1 MAGHS
6 KWANIRH
13 RKGAQDAKRGKIFT
27 KLVKEITVAVK
38 VGGGPDPDFN
48 PRLRTAVINAR
59 AQSMP
64 KDNIERAIKKASGA
78 GGEDYQESTF
88 EGYGP
93 DGVAVFVE
101 CATDN
106 NTRTVANIRM
116 YFNKNGGNLGKDG
129 CLQFIFDRKGV
140 FLIPLAEG
148 QDPDELM
155 LELIE
160 VGAEDYEVEGESMTI
175 YTDMTSFGSVQKF
188 LQDAQIEPKE
198 ASLQRIPTMNKELN
212 PDNLATFMKLID
224 AIEDDDDVQKVYHNA
239 DIDEAALEAYF
250 NA

>member
-59 AQSMP
+59 SQSMP
-64 KDNIERAIKKASGA
+64 KENIDRAIKKASGA
-78 GGEDYQESTF
+78 GGADYTETTF

-116 YFNKNGGNLGKDG
+116 HFNKNGGSLGKDG
-129 CLQFIFDRKGV
+129 SLQFMFDHKGV
-140 FLIPLAEG
+140 FVLSLEG
-148 QDPDELM
+148 GLDADELM

-160 VGAEDYEVEGESMTI
+160 AGAEDYEVEDELMTV
-175 YTDMTSFGSVQKF
+175 YTEMTSFGSVQKQ
-188 LQDAQIEPKE
+188 LSEMKIEPRE
-198 ASLQRIPTMNKELN
+198 AGLQRIPSMYKALN
-212 PDNLATFMKLID
+212 EENLGTFMKLID
-224 AIEDDDDVQKVYHNA
+224 TLEDDDDVQKVYHNA

-250 NA
+250 S

>member
-78 GGEDYQESTF
+78 GGDDYIETTF

-93 DGVAVFVE
+93 EGVAVFVE

-106 NTRTVANIRM
+106 NTRTVANMRM
-116 YFNKNGGNLGKDG
+116 HFNKNGGSLGKDG
-129 CLQFIFDRKGV
+129 CLQFIFSHRGV
-140 FLIPLAEG
+140 FVLALAEG
-148 QDPDELM
+148 QDPDEVM

-160 VGAEDYEVEGESMTI
+160 AGAEDYEVEGDRLTI
-175 YTDMTSFGSVQKF
+175 YTEMTSFGSVQKH
-188 LQDAQIEPKE
+188 LQTEGIEPIE
-198 ASLQRIPTMNKELN
+198 AGLRRIPTMNKELSSESL
-212 PDNLATFMKLID
+212 PAFMKLID
-224 AIEDDDDVQKVYHNA
+224 VLEDDDDVQHVYHNA
-239 DIDEAALEAYF
+239 EIDEATLEAYF
-250 NA
+250 S